1 MEMRGE
7 EKIGADPNR
16 TVGSAMT
23 LLLLFSGLSE
33 IPRAE
38 GDAMHWQ
45 LAEQP
50 HAHTISRH
58 VPSALLRCAVP
69 NCLCLME

>member
-7 EKIGADPNR
+7 EKLGADPNR

-38 GDAMHWQ
+38 RDAIHWQ
-45 LAEQP
+45 LAEQ
-50 HAHTISRH
+50 
-58 VPSALLRCAVP
+58 
-69 NCLCLME
+69 